1 MQCQT
6 IKKDKECFFW
16 KKSGCIQDAGCC
28 AVVSEKCE
36 GCSRAETWPTGSYCS
51 VYAEPAKQWMLGL
64 CNMATHIK
72 IESQETQKML
82 NPLKASKRGVGRR

>member
-6 IKKDKECFFW
+6 IKKNKECYFW
-16 KKSGCIQDAGCC
+16 GKAGCKQEAGQC
-28 AVVSEKCE
+28 FAVVEKCD
-36 GCSRAETWPTGSYCS
+36 GCSRREEWPDGFYCTI
-51 VYAEPAKQWMLGL
+51 YGEPEKQWALGI

-82 NPLKASKRGVGRR
+82 NPLKASKRAAGRR